1 MKLECLKDKLLNVIG
16 KATRLTNGKNLNLP
30 ILNCLFLETKD
41 NRLIIKATNLEIGVT
56 LEIPVK
62 TEKNGK
68 VAVPGDILNNLLL
81 NLPESKNIKLEV
93 VEDNLKIVTE
103 RNQTKIKIKNADE
116 YPSIPE
122 SKSEPFNI
130 PSFDFINGLKSVWY
144 SCALSSLKP
153 ELSSVFIY
161 TDDKQMVFAATD
173 SFRLAEKRIKIKQS
187 KDIGKVLIPF
197 KNALEIARILEGEN
211 VDLSIS
217 LDKNQISL
225 VCDNISITSRII
237 DGNFPDYKQIIP
249 KEIKTDVTLLK
260 QDFIGAFKVAN
271 VFSDKFNQV
280 NIKVE
285 PGKKNFEVITRNL
298 DVGENISH
306 VDAVFSGNDLD
317 ISFNLKYVTD
327 CLPSIESD
335 SLSLNFTD
343 ISRPMVIKGVGD
355 RSFLYL
361 VMPMNK

>member
-1 MKLECLKDKLLNVIG
+1 MKLECLKDKLLNAVG
-16 KATRLTNGKNLNLP
+16 KASRLTSGKNLNLA
-30 ILNCLFLETKD
+30 ILNCLLLEAKD
-41 NRLIIKATNLEIGVT
+41 NRLIIKATNLELGVI

-68 VAVPGDILNNLLL
+68 VAVPGDVLNNLLS
-81 NLPESKNIKLEV
+81 NLPESKNIKLELIS
-93 VEDNLKIVTE
+93 DNLVITTE
-103 RNQTKIKIKNADE
+103 KNQTKIKIKNADE
-116 YPSIPE
+116 YPSLPE
-122 SKSEPFNI
+122 SKSEPFI
-130 PSFDFINGLKSVWY
+130 LPSNDFINGLKSVWY
-144 SCALSSLKP
+144 SCAISSIKP

-161 TDDKQMVFAATD
+161 TDDKQIIFAATD
-173 SFRLAEKRIKIKQS
+173 SFRLAEKRIKIKQN
-187 KDIGKVLIPF
+187 KDIGRVLIPF
-197 KNALEIARILEGEN
+197 KNALEIARIIEGEN

-225 VCDNISITSRII
+225 ICDKIHITSRII

-249 KEIKTDVTLLK
+249 KETKTDVTLLK
-260 QDFIGAFKVAN
+260 QDFIGAFKIAN

-285 PGKKNFEVITRNL
+285 PGKKNFEVVTRNP
-298 DVGENISH
+298 DIGENISR

-335 SLSLNFTD
+335 SLTLSFTD
-343 ISRPMVIKGVGD
+343 ISRPMVIRGVGD